1 MEAEKD
7 IKCGFCHL
15 GVEAEPVC
23 GKLHVHHDN
32 KNTSAH
38 QKCMQYSADLVQYKF
53 TSFGGFKIDKVEK
66 EIRRGKRLKCSICK
80 TDRSRQ
86 GKWLGATSGCAIS
99 NCSKTFHYYCAKRDG
114 VAITKRME
122 VRYLKEN
129 STIIMY
135 RVFCGPDHYEQ
146 FKSNKGALKKQH
158 LVRNCS
164 DEEQGSDD
172 EDNAVHAE
180 PDSLNT
186 QYDDDILM
194 ISQLS
199 PEKDM
204 DEEMSTTSEKGD
216 AIRKSARKGKKIEL
230 KESVSPIVQNVP
242 DGKQKT
248 KTSPLKEKLSLNK
261 QYSEEDDE
269 IDQISE
275 ISGNENNLQNVNDSS
290 DSELEDPF
298 HSKALDVSVRLTDIR
313 GDRRLMNMSRNPS
326 PELEDSDTIEIENNS
341 VLKQKEKAKKSNVEV
356 VNKKTDVNVKK
367 GNQEAATQQRTQVT
381 KNGNKKTRA
390 AENQTFSTP
399 KNNSR
404 GNNKTSNGAQ
414 RSITAELH
422 ITTSPSSIDEV
433 NTEDQAT
440 SNVQGYSSDDEMVQ
454 QTNVFKNSCNS
465 RDKSSPQVLPHTP
478 GISSESEWEET
489 AKFPTCALAIS
500 STTKVSPTKKIMI
513 TQEAKDSFDVQ
524 NVAIWT
530 SSESFSDQ
538 LTDDHLPHFMKI
550 ITDMVRERQFK
561 KLGNLLTDTSCQ
573 LNQMESIKHLL
584 NLPEQIVNK
593 IRSSLLSDVRN
604 EKANGEEVLFMD
616 AKLNTLFLKLND
628 TVDRTCKIRNRLLP
642 NAKELL
648 GHLYEWTD
656 ATTVSTTPLSQS
668 DTETEWKGICDWM
681 NREGWNQC
689 DSYIYPSDEIFLASK
704 ENQGID
710 RLIQNQ
716 TAWEGQTLNKKVFF
730 MKEMKDFVNSIMF
743 LQELIRSACAD
754 TKHSLIICP
763 VTQNISKES
772 LVPADLGKETVVQIM
787 SAFKPSIKRGTSII
801 VISLSNQISRRKTAG
816 QTSAPSCE
824 NEITVCQV
832 VVPVRS
838 DRKRRAV
845 ATKSTT
851 PQQKRKKIIEICFK
865 NHQH

>member
-1 MEAEKD
+1 MMDAEND

-23 GKLHVHHDN
+23 GKLHHDS
-32 KNTSAH
+32 KNTAAH
-38 QKCMQYSADLVQYKF
+38 HKCMQYSADLVQYKF

-66 EIRRGKRLKCSICK
+66 EIRRGRRLKCSICK
-80 TDRSRQ
+80 NDKSRQ

-99 NCSKTFHYYCAKRDG
+99 NCSKTFHYYCAKLDD

-129 STIIMY
+129 TTIVMY
-135 RVFCGPDHYEQ
+135 RVFCGADHYEQ
-146 FKSNKGALKKQH
+146 FKTNKGALKHQH
-158 LVRNCS
+158 QHIERNCS

-172 EDNAVHAE
+172 DEDNAVHVE

-199 PEKDM
+199 PERGID
-204 DEEMSTTSEKGD
+204 DEMCSTSEKGD
-216 AIRKSARKGKKIEL
+216 ANRMSARKGKKIEE
-230 KESVSPIVQNVP
+230 KELATPIVKNGP
-242 DGKQKT
+242 EGKQKT
-248 KTSPLKEKLSLNK
+248 KTSPLKEKPSLNK
-261 QYSEEDDE
+261 QNTEEEDDE

-275 ISGNENNLQNVNDSS
+275 ISGNGNDLQNMNDSS

-298 HSKALDVSVRLTDIR
+298 HSKPVDVSVRLTDIR
-313 GDRRLMNMSRNPS
+313 GDKRLMNKSQNQNL
-326 PELEDSDTIEIENNS
+326 ELEDSNTIENENNS
-341 VLKQKEKAKKSNVEV
+341 VLKQKEKAKKSNVET
-356 VNKKTDVNVKK
+356 VNKKTDASVKK
-367 GNQEAATQQRTQVT
+367 GNQEAATQQKTQVT

-390 AENQTFSTP
+390 AENQTSSTP
-399 KNNSR
+399 KSNSR
-404 GNNKTSNGAQ
+404 GNNKTPNGAQ
-414 RSITAELH
+414 RFITAELH

-440 SNVQGYSSDDEMVQ
+440 SNGQGYSSDDGMVQ
-454 QTNVFKNSCNS
+454 QTNVSNNSCNT
-465 RDKSSPQVLPHTP
+465 RNKSSSQVLPHMP
-478 GISSESEWEET
+478 GLSSESEWEEM

-500 STTKVSPTKKIMI
+500 STTKVWPSKKSMI
-513 TQEAKDSFDVQ
+513 IQEAKDSFDVQ

-530 SSESFSDQ
+530 SSETFSDQ

-550 ITDMVRERQFK
+550 ITDMVRERKFK
-561 KLGNLLTDTSCQ
+561 KLGNLLTNTSSQ

-584 NLPEQIVNK
+584 DLPEQVVNK
-593 IRSSLLSDVRN
+593 IKSSLLSEVRS
-604 EKANGEEVLFMD
+604 EEVNGEEVLFMD

-668 DTETEWKGICDWM
+668 DTETEWKAICDWM

-689 DSYIYPSDEIFLASK
+689 DSYVYPSDDIFLASN
-704 ENQGID
+704 ENLGIEK
-710 RLIQNQ
+710 LIQNQ
-716 TAWEGQTLNKKVFF
+716 TAREGQTLNKKVFF
-730 MKEMKDFVNSIMF
+730 VKKMQDFVNSIIF

-754 TKHSLIICP
+754 TKNTVVICHA
-763 VTQNISKES
+763 TQNTSIAS
-772 LVPADLGKETVVQIM
+772 LVPANLGKETVVKIM
-787 SAFKPSIKRGTSII
+787 SAFKPSIKRGVSII
-801 VISLSNQISRRKTAG
+801 VISLSNQTPQTPRRKTAG
-816 QTSAPSCE
+816 QMSATSCE
-824 NEITVCQV
+824 NEITVC
-832 VVPVRS
+832 PVEEPGRS
-838 DRKRRAV
+838 NRKRRAV

-851 PQQKRKKIIEICFK
+851 PQHKRKK
-865 NHQH
+865 

>member
-1 MEAEKD
+1 MEAENQKD

-23 GKLHVHHDN
+23 GKLHHDN

-38 QKCMQYSADLVQYKF
+38 DKCMQYSADLVQYKF
-53 TSFGGFKIDKVEK
+53 TSFGGFKINKVEK
-66 EIRRGKRLKCSICK
+66 EIRRGNRLKCSICK
-80 TDRSRQ
+80 TDKSRQ
-86 GKWLGATSGCAIS
+86 GKWLGATAGCAIS
-99 NCSKTFHYYCAKRDG
+99 KCSKTFHYYCAELDD
-114 VAITKRME
+114 VAITERSK
-122 VRYLKEN
+122 N
-129 STIIMY
+129 STIVMY
-135 RVFCGPDHYEQ
+135 RVFCGADHYEQ
-146 FKSNKGALKKQH
+146 FNKNLNKGALKNQHQH

-194 ISQLS
+194 ISPLS

-204 DEEMSTTSEKGD
+204 DEEMCSTCSSEGD
-216 AIRKSARKGKKIEL
+216 AITMSARESKKSEG
-230 KESVSPIVQNVP
+230 KESATLNVKKVSE
-242 DGKQKT
+242 DKQKT
-248 KTSPLKEKLSLNK
+248 KPSPLKKKLSLNK
-261 QYSEEDDE
+261 QNTSKEDDE
-269 IDQISE
+269 IDLITE
-275 ISGNENNLQNVNDSS
+275 ISGNENDLQSVNDSS

-313 GDRRLMNMSRNPS
+313 GDRRLMNRSRNPS

-341 VLKQKEKAKKSNVEV
+341 VLKQKDKAKKSNVEV

-399 KNNSR
+399 KNNSHR
-404 GNNKTSNGAQ
+404 NNKTSNGAQ
-414 RSITAELH
+414 RFITAELH

-433 NTEDQAT
+433 YTEDQAT
-440 SNVQGYSSDDEMVQ
+440 SNGQGYSSDDEMVHH
-454 QTNVFKNSCNS
+454 TNVSKNSCNT

-478 GISSESEWEET
+478 GISSESEWEEM

-500 STTKVSPTKKIMI
+500 STTKVWPTKKIMI
-513 TQEAKDSFDVQ
+513 TQEARDSFDVE

-538 LTDDHLPHFMKI
+538 LNDDHLPHFMNI
-550 ITDMVRERQFK
+550 ITDMVRERKFK

-584 NLPEQIVNK
+584 NLPEQLVSK

-604 EKANGEEVLFMD
+604 EKVNGEEVLFMD

-642 NAKELL
+642 KAKELL

-668 DTETEWKGICDWM
+668 DSEFEWKGICDWM

-689 DSYIYPSDEIFLASK
+689 DSYIYPSDDIFLASN
-704 ENQGID
+704 ENLGIKK
-710 RLIQNQ
+710 LIQNQ
-716 TAWEGQTLNKKVFF
+716 SEREGQALNRKVYFV
-730 MKEMKDFVNSIMF
+730 KAMKDFIKSITFMF

-763 VTQNISKES
+763 ATQNASKES

-787 SAFKPSIKRGTSII
+787 SAFKPSIKRGISII
-801 VISLSNQISRRKTAG
+801 VISLSNQTPRRKTVG
-816 QTSAPSCE
+816 QMPATSCE
-824 NEITVCQV
+824 DEITVCPV
-832 VVPVRS
+832 VEPVRS

-851 PQQKRKKIIEICFK
+851 PQQKRKK
-865 NHQH
+865 